1 MAKLLGAHM
10 PTAGGLAKALRNGK
24 AIGCNTIQLFTSNPR
39 QWRGKPV
46 EESLKHSF
54 DEAKKETGIDQI
66 VSHDT
71 YLVNLCATNE
81 ETKAKSIQTLTDE
94 MIRCSQLGI
103 PYVVSHMG
111 AHLGQGEETGLQIVA
126 EITKNI
132 LKETPDNV
140 ILCME
145 TTAGQ
150 GSALNYKFEHLAFL
164 LETCQAHPRL
174 AVCLDTCH
182 IFAAGYDLVTQEAYE
197 KTFQQFESIIGL
209 EHLKVIHCN
218 DSKKPLGSKAD
229 RHEHIGEGF
238 IGPRAFQLLVNDPRF
253 ENIPIILETPEPEKM
268 HEVNLNRLKSYIL
281 QGPNV

>member
-111 AHLGQGEETGLQIVA
+111 AHLGEGEEAGLQIVA
-126 EITKNI
+126 EVTKNI

-164 LETCQAHPRL
+164 LETCQAHTRL
-174 AVCLDTCH
+174 AVCVDTCH

-253 ENIPIILETPEPEKM
+253 ENIPIILETPEAEKM

-281 QGPNV
+281 